1 MGAMNRTDL
10 QVFAEERLTD
20 AQLLLTNGRYSAA
33 YYIVGYAVECGL
45 KACIAKQ
52 TRAEDFYDKNL
63 DKKIFSHVLVE
74 LANFARLS
82 AVIDHLKQSDQDFD
96 RNWAQV
102 SQWSEESR
110 YETHTEQ
117 EARHMIIAV
126 SGLDHGVLQCIRQYW

>member
-1 MGAMNRTDL
+1 MNRTDL
-10 QVFAEERLTD
+10 QAFAEERLTD
-20 AQLLLTNGRYSAA
+20 AQLLLANGRYSAA

-63 DKKIFSHVLVE
+63 AKKIFSHVLVE
-74 LANFARLS
+74 LANSARLS
-82 AVIDHLKQSDQDFD
+82 AVIDQLKQSDQDFD

-117 EARHMIIAV
+117 EARQMIIAV
-126 SGLDHGVLQCIRQYW
+126 SDLDHGVLQCLRQYW